1 MFLGYGANGKP
12 KRKYVSGKTR
22 AEVNKQ
28 ITELLGKQQRGI
40 PITSK
45 SPSVSAFLDQWL
57 EDMVK
62 PSKRPRIYESYEMMS
77 RVHLKPAPGRHKLEK
92 PTAAHA
98 QAMLTAKKNEGASGR
113 TLLNIHGVIRAALNQ
128 AMK

>member
-1 MFLGYGANGKP
+1 VFLGYGANGKP

-62 PSKRPRIYESYEMMS
+62 PSKRPRTYESYEMVR
-77 RVHLKPAPGRHKLEK
+77 RVHLKPALGRHKLEK

-98 QAMLTAKKNEGASGR
+98 QAMLTTKKNEGASGR